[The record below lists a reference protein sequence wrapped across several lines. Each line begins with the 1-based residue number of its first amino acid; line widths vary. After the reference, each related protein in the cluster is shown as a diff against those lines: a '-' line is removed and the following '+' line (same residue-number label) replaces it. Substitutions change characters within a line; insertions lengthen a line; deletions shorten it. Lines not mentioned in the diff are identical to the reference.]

1 MHFLSCLAKG
11 FGGDR
16 NWNKGFEFSLDQKV
30 GKPVDLIGRSETAR
44 KVLSAM
50 TAETVSPS
58 EIRSKFHQWGG
69 ADSIDV
75 LIMRLNR
82 DTFLVTAPSSCSI
95 PSGEEMDAALFSRP
109 AWDLISDVLLSRE
122 PA

>member
-1 MHFLSCLAKG
+1 MSRLAKG

-58 EIRSKFHQWGG
+58 HHSPLG
-69 ADSIDV
+69 ADGIDV
-75 LIMRLNR
+75 SVMGLNHN
-82 DTFLVTAPSSCSI
+82 TFLVAAPSSCSV
-95 PSGEEMDAALFSRP
+95 PSGKEMDAALFPRP
-109 AWDLISDVLLSRE
+109 AWNLISDILLSRE